1 MYVNYNKN
9 RKKSDKAQRDDYKSQ
24 IREINDLVRNVR
36 AYHKRKNAKE
46 RKANINRRLIYV

>member
-1 MYVNYNKN
+1 MYVNYKKN

-36 AYHKRKNAKE
+36 HTISEKRKREKS
-46 RKANINRRLIYV
+46 RT